1 MTETSPARRG
11 RPRSFDRDEAL
22 RQALMVFWAHGYE
35 GTSMTQLVDAMG
47 IVSPSIYAAFGSKEN
62 LFREAVQLYIN
73 SEVEPAW
80 RALDQIADI
89 RLAVQTMLLT
99 SIDAFVASEPQRG
112 CLVMAGSNL
121 LGNAD
126 DPVRVFLRNQRC
138 QFRNRLVKR
147 MILGIEAGD
156 LPSGSDPVRLAEC
169 VLTFFGGL
177 SIEAIDGIEKGLL
190 QNSARLFCERLF
202 TEQ

>member
-1 MTETSPARRG
+1 
-11 RPRSFDRDEAL
+11 
-22 RQALMVFWAHGYE
+22 MVFWAHGYE

-126 DPVRVFLRNQRC
+126 DPVRVFLRDQRC

-156 LPSGSDPVRLAEC
+156 LPSGSDPVMLAEC